1 MKSQLIEK
9 MEKLMNSCQ
18 FVESNYDCSKCRDF
32 GYTFQLDSNNHEV
45 AVPCQCLSKKQSLE
59 KLKKC
64 GLTEVFK
71 KKTFA
76 TYVCEKPYQAKA
88 KHKAFKFCDNFALT
102 NSSLLL
108 CGSPGAGKTHL
119 GIASMLK
126 LINDNVSCRYVEY
139 NNMIMSL
146 KQSVMDE
153 ENFIRE
159 MDKYINP
166 RVLFIDDFLKG
177 KTTPTD
183 INYIY
188 RIVNSRYLKS
198 KPLIISSEKTI
209 EDILGWDEAIG
220 SRLVE
225 MAGENIINFDK
236 NTSNYRLRKNMQ
248 N

>member
-1 MKSQLIEK
+1 MKSELIRK

-18 FVESNYDCSKCRDF
+18 FVETDYSCSKCRDL
-32 GYTFQLDSNNHEV
+32 GYTFEINEKNHEV
-45 AVPCQCLSKKQSLE
+45 AVPCECLSKKQSLE
-59 KLKKC
+59 KLEKC
-64 GLTEVFK
+64 GLSEAFK
-71 KKTFA
+71 KKTFG
-76 TYVCEKPYQAKA
+76 TYVCEKPYQATA
-88 KHKAFKFCDNFALT
+88 KHKAFRFCDNFITT

-126 LINDNVSCRYVEY
+126 LIDENVSCRYVEY
-139 NNMIMSL
+139 NTMIMSL

-159 MDKYINP
+159 MAKYTNP

-177 KTTPTD
+177 RTTPAD

-188 RIVNSRYLKS
+188 RIINSRYLKD
-198 KPLIISSEKTI
+198 KPLIISSEKTV

-220 SRLVE
+220 SRLIE
-225 MAGENIINFDK
+225 MAGENIISFDK
-236 NTSNYRLRKNMQ
+236 NTSNYRLRKKMI
-248 N
+248 